1 MIVSLPL
8 DPGAQARALLHHI
21 LEQGDVIG
29 ADASGRTIIQLAV
42 DDWVFD
48 QLLQFDGGG
57 EDLEGN
63 GDVEP
68 DDEWEPVV
76 SRSRSPVRP

>member
-1 MIVSLPL
+1 M
-8 DPGAQARALLHHI
+8 HHI

-29 ADASGRTIIQLAV
+29 ADATGRTIIQLAV

-57 EDLEGN
+57 EDLEDR

-68 DDEWEPVV
+68 DDEWESDDLPAV
-76 SRSRSPVRP
+76 SG

>member
-1 MIVSLPL
+1 MTVVSLPL

-29 ADASGRTIIQLAV
+29 ADAAGRTIIQLAV

-57 EDLEGN
+57 EDLEDN

-68 DDEWEPVV
+68 DDQWEPVV
-76 SRSRSPVRP
+76 SSLRSPV